1 MNINKQRQEDLNIS
15 IIQLNRK
22 VKSKQQLK
30 MRGKSIFL
38 SIVGDSPKARVL
50 DFLLMFPK
58 FDYSLTEIARNAEVG
73 YTTLQ
78 MFWEDFVKNKI
89 VIQTRTIGKAKLFKL
104 NEDNPVVKELLSW
117 SWNLTKLAISR
128 KYPTQKIKVKV

>member
-1 MNINKQRQEDLNIS
+1 MKE
-15 IIQLNRK
+15 
-22 VKSKQQLK
+22 KSV
-30 MRGKSIFL
+30 FL

-58 FDYSLTEIARNAEVG
+58 FDYSLTEIARNSEVG

-104 NEDNPVVKELLSW
+104 NEDNPVIQGLLSW

-128 KYPTQKIKVKV
+128 EYSTQKMKVTG

>member
-1 MNINKQRQEDLNIS
+1 MKE
-15 IIQLNRK
+15 
-22 VKSKQQLK
+22 
-30 MRGKSIFL
+30 KSIFL
-38 SIVGDSPKARVL
+38 SIIGDSPKARVL

-58 FDYSLTEIARNAEVG
+58 FDYSLTEIARNSGVG

-89 VIQTRTIGKAKLFKL
+89 VVQTRIIGKAKLFKL

-117 SWNLTKLAISR
+117 SWNLTKIAIN
-128 KYPTQKIKVKV
+128 KKCPIKKIQRVEVAA